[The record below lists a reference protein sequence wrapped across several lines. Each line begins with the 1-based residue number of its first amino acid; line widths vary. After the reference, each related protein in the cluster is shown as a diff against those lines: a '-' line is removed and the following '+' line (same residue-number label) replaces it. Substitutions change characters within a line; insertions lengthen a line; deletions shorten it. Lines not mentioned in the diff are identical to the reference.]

1 MASSPE
7 PRSNP
12 LTHPIPPKRLLPE
25 MLIVGNH
32 PLSVSLGV
40 LIITYIESS
49 LATISTGLSLGLN
62 DERHS
67 TNCLELTRNL
77 PPMPSLGDMITSPLV
92 ESTDVD
98 TELRLGSMG
107 QHSVP
112 IVPVSQNLPVQPSSM
127 RKRPGISFR
136 HESLPSKRKKTK
148 ELLLNLPIHP
158 QIYDHESGATEFMDK
173 FARPSAT
180 ESSTTRDVQA
190 ANPRQHLQTPTES
203 HGSTGMENHN
213 EAPSSHILMPSTI
226 SGSVHAHSQV
236 PNLRKT
242 TTKNDSLYS
251 DLFSKLRDQYKNSL
265 SSNTPIDGPF
275 ETEFKAFNSQTLK
288 GTSISQEQSSRKNR
302 IDHDSDPMSLPLRAA
317 KHQEDMLYSI
327 GHVRQRLKQTTDT
340 SAMPTP
346 QSAKLRGKEP
356 LPNKPVSQQET
367 PETIESSNE
376 KILISLRDGRAKLR
390 GYCSRHRHQTD
401 SAPFLSE
408 STAHNARRQAFEQTC
423 NELFKHEAAW
433 FKFWTETGAEIKIP
447 PQIHKD
453 HLLRSM
459 FPTYLFYVDMLDSI
473 INHPTTT
480 VSDKVQKGELFNSA
494 IEDFEAFTKDS
505 FKTPQEREMLRV
517 KYREE
522 KLKGEQ
528 VEKPRLYKP
537 RIGQALWHYLS
548 YWISHTGSQEIKNLF
563 SKGEKDFKGF
573 FDETFRD
580 SLQDLNNQIY
590 SHGAPRPLQYI

>member
-1 MASSPE
+1 
-7 PRSNP
+7 
-12 LTHPIPPKRLLPE
+12 

-226 SGSVHAHSQV
+226 SGS
-236 PNLRKT
+236 
-242 TTKNDSLYS
+242 
-251 DLFSKLRDQYKNSL
+251 LRDQYKNSL

-346 QSAKLRGKEP
+346 QSAKLRAR
-356 LPNKPVSQQET
+356 
-367 PETIESSNE
+367 
-376 KILISLRDGRAKLR
+376 SLYPTSLDGRAKLR

>member
-1 MASSPE
+1 
-7 PRSNP
+7 
-12 LTHPIPPKRLLPE
+12 

-98 TELRLGSMG
+98 TRVTARFDGATFS
-107 QHSVP
+107 P
-112 IVPVSQNLPVQPSSM
+112 NSS
-127 RKRPGISFR
+127 G
-136 HESLPSKRKKTK
+136 LSKLTS
-148 ELLLNLPIHP
+148 PAF
-158 QIYDHESGATEFMDK
+158 YGATEFMDK

-327 GHVRQRLKQTTDT
+327 GHVRQ
-340 SAMPTP
+340 
-346 QSAKLRGKEP
+346 RGKEP